1 MIGCIEIEQQYF
13 KSVRD
18 GQCKETMVQHISNIC
33 TKIRYKIE
41 KYHMECS
48 NLIKRLFFLHILA
61 KGHRRSSHV
70 LQNQRK
76 CSAAWTVGRHA
87 QYSWQRL
94 SATILELG
102 AQLKAC
108 WNSSTWARALLTL
121 EKEHSNRLQHLQSET
136 ALFWQI
142 TDFSLYCTICVMD
155 LRVLDIW
162 RGIIAFVTV
171 WLWRKT
177 TSTPETIA
185 NKKTSFFLQRVEDKG
200 GEMWS
205 TEGWRGC
212 RTQTDGR

>member
-1 MIGCIEIEQQYF
+1 MLKSDQTSFFYRSWPKVIESLVMCF
-13 KSVRD
+13 KT
-18 GQCKETMVQHISNIC
+18 KEC
-33 TKIRYKIE
+33 AWPRG
-41 KYHMECS
+41 
-48 NLIKRLFFLHILA
+48 L
-61 KGHRRSSHV
+61 
-70 LQNQRK
+70 
-76 CSAAWTVGRHA
+76 WTVGGHA

-121 EKEHSNRLQHLQSET
+121 QKEHSNRLQHLQSET

-142 TDFSLYCTICVMD
+142 TDFSLYCTICVLD

-177 TSTPETIA
+177 TSTPETIT
-185 NKKTSFFLQRVEDKG
+185 NKKTSIMSRVEDKG